1 MKHILI
7 LIAAI
12 SAAII
17 QIPSI
22 LAENPDP
29 NFHIYLCFGQSNM
42 EGNVGPGA
50 IDLENPS
57 QRFMM
62 LAPVDFPNQHRV
74 MGKWYEAYPPIIR
87 PHTGLNPI
95 VWFGKTMA
103 ANLPANI
110 RIGVAGVAL
119 GGARIDD
126 FSKDLDPTTLA
137 DRPDWFRD
145 IMEKYDNSPYGK
157 LLECGI
163 KAKEKGIIKGILL
176 HQGESNC
183 GDPSW
188 PDKVKKVY
196 EDLLSDLALE
206 TDDVPLLV
214 GEVVTTEMGGACG
227 AHNVLIDNIA
237 QTIPTAHMV
246 SAANLEHHGDNL
258 HFSAQSYRVLG
269 CRYAK
274 VMLSLMGIE
283 DVQMQFEIPADVS
296 GIQTGMGN
304 SGLIYDLFG
313 RKVADSLEDKVLPA
327 GIYIMNGKKIM
338 L

>member
-1 MKHILI
+1 MPCLH
-7 LIAAI
+7 
-12 SAAII
+12 
-17 QIPSI
+17 
-22 LAENPDP
+22 AENPDP
-29 NFHIYLCFGQSNM
+29 DFHIYLCFGQSNM

-74 MGKWYEAYPPIIR
+74 RGEWYEAVSPIIR

-103 ANLPANI
+103 ANLPGNV
-110 RIGVAGVAL
+110 RIGVIGVAL
-119 GGARIDD
+119 GGAGIDD

-145 IMEKYDNSPYGK
+145 TMGMYDNSPYGR

-163 KAKEKGIIKGILL
+163 KAKEKGIIKGILM

-183 GDPSW
+183 GDPAW
-188 PDKVKKVY
+188 PGKVKKVY

-206 TDDVPLLV
+206 ADDVPLMV
-214 GEVVTTEMGGACG
+214 GEVVTAEMGGACG

-283 DVQMQFEIPADVS
+283 DPYVQFEIPADVS
-296 GIQTGMGN
+296 DIKNGLEN
-304 SGLIYDLFG
+304 SGPVYDLLG

-338 L
+338 LQQMH